1 MLHLSASFL
10 HSKPN
15 ALRQKTPLLLI
26 MQGQDVQQ
34 PALCWLSPAEAS
46 PPLLPMVLPQP
57 LALLLHLL
65 LMLPQPLG
73 SPAEATLPLLPKA
86 LPPSMLQYPP
96 DSPAEA
102 SLPRLSSVLQP
113 PANAAIRAGNAA
125 IRAGNA
131 ATPAANAAAAA
142 ANAATSSGL
151 TC

>member
-1 MLHLSASFL
+1 M
-10 HSKPN
+10 
-15 ALRQKTPLLLI
+15 ALL
-26 MQGQDVQQ
+26 
-34 PALCWLSPAEAS
+34 
-46 PPLLPMVLPQP
+46 QP

-65 LMLPQPLG
+65 VVLPQPLG

-86 LPPSMLQYPP
+86 LPPSMLPYPP

-102 SLPRLSSVLQP
+102 SPPRLSSVLQP
-113 PANAAIRAGNAA
+113 PANAA

-142 ANAATSSGL
+142 ANAAMSSGL